1 MCGLPDCIIFK
12 TISALSVPPNLKLV
26 ITLEMRKVQSLV
38 SPTSQPDINQRK
50 TSTTTELR
58 GFIQCTI

>member
-1 MCGLPDCIIFK
+1 MCGLPDCNTFK
-12 TISALSVPPNLKLV
+12 TISALSVLSNLKLV
-26 ITLEMRKVQSLV
+26 ITLEMRQVQSLV
-38 SPTSQPDINQRK
+38 SPTAQPDINQRK